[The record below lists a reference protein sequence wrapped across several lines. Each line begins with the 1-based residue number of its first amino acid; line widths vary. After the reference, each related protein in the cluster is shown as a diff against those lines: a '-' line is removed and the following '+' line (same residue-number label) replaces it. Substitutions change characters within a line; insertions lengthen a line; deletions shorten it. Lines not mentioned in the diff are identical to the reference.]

1 MIKAKSILFF
11 LFFLLASTMTSRDS
25 LVVGLVSAPPF
36 IEIQENGEIQGINIW
51 LWEQIAEDNDLPFEY
66 KIIPFAQMFGALAD
80 SSIDICINPLTLT
93 AERSQIIDFTVPNYV
108 AHTTVVVKSSSKWQE
123 LRAFLRSFFS
133 FRFFSVVGLLFFT
146 LLVVGFMVWLLERAV
161 NPDQF
166 EPGWRGLLS
175 GIWWSAVTMTTVG
188 YGDKAP
194 QSLGGRILGVVWMFT
209 AIIIISGFTGS
220 IASSLTVNSTAGR
233 SSSLYNFKDHA
244 VATIRGSSTEDFL
257 KTRFFSQR
265 ITYTSLDA
273 CFAALA
279 KDEVE
284 AIIYDEPILRRW
296 ITRNQAKSQYDILPL
311 RFDPQFYA
319 FGLRKTDHTL
329 TDSISQSILKTKE
342 SADWEVVL
350 SEYGMSKE

>member
-1 MIKAKSILFF
+1 MKVSLIFKNFVCSTHNNSELFGLRFGEWILETAKDRLGY
-11 LFFLLASTMTSRDS
+11 D
-25 LVVGLVSAPPF
+25 
-36 IEIQENGEIQGINIW
+36 GEIQGINIW
-51 LWEQIAEDNDLPFEY
+51 LWERIAEENDLAFAY
-66 KIIPFAQMFGALAD
+66 KTIPFSQMFAALAD
-80 SSIDICINPLTLT
+80 STIDICINPLTLT
-93 AERSQIIDFTVPNYV
+93 AERSRIIDFTVPNYV
-108 AHTTVVVKSSSKWQE
+108 AHTTIVVKKGSRWQE

-133 FRFFSVVGLLFFT
+133 YRFFSVVGLLFFT
-146 LLVVGFMVWLLERAV
+146 LLIVGFMVWLLERAV

-166 EPGWRGLLS
+166 EPGWKGLLS

-220 IASSLTVNSTAGR
+220 IASSLTVNSTVAR
-233 SSSLYNFKDHA
+233 RSSLYDFKDRS
-244 VATIRGSSTEDFL
+244 VATIKGSSTEDFL
-257 KTRFFSQR
+257 KTRFFSDR
-265 ITYTSLDA
+265 NTYTSLDA
-273 CFAALA
+273 CFEALA

-284 AIIYDEPILRRW
+284 AIIYDEPILARW
-296 ITRNQAKSQYDILPL
+296 ITRQKATKDYDILPL

-329 TDSISQSILKTKE
+329 TDIISQTILKMEE

-350 SEYGMSKE
+350 SEYGMNR